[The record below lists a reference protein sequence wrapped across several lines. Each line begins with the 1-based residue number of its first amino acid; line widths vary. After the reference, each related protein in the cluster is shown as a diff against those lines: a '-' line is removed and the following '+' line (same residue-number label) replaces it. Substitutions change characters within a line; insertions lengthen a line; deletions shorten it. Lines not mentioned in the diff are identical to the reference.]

1 MVREVEVR
9 LRPADHIFVS
19 QPGIGAAPDCDCV
32 SLRYFRCGLWQGPAY
47 GEAGSSS
54 APSRPVQAVATTRP
68 QQEAVVASKPPH
80 KVRKAA
86 TGESAVRT
94 QMQFA

>member
-19 QPGIGAAPDCDCV
+19 QPGSFTPDCDCV
-32 SLRYFRCGLWQGPAY
+32 SLRYFRCGMWQGPAY

-80 KVRKAA
+80 KVRTAA
-86 TGESAVRT
+86 IGESAVRT
-94 QMQFA
+94 QMQCA